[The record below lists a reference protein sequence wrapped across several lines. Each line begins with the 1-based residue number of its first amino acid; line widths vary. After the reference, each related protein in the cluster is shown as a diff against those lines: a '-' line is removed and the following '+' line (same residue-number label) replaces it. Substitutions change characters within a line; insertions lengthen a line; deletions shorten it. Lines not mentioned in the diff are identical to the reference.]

1 MSDTPRTDAA
11 RQDEHDPYMAVA
23 AECAKMER
31 ELNAAHESLSFAR
44 EVHIQK
50 QIALDKANHRI
61 KRLEQWKESALEIER
76 GWDANSIAK
85 MLGGRLGECT
95 RKIIQREVPLLLDHI
110 KRLEEIGKKLRECAS
125 MIGTYHS
132 NEIETIDQAEA
143 AVEAWDKFNKETKQ

>member
-76 GWDANSIAK
+76 EWNANAIAT
-85 MLGGRLGECT
+85 MLGGKLGEYH
-95 RKIIQREVPLLLDHI
+95 RKVIHREVPKLLARI
-110 KRLEEIGKKLRECAS
+110 KRLEEGGDKAILNSYLPDRLAVWNKAKEAKL
-125 MIGTYHS
+125 
-132 NEIETIDQAEA
+132 
-143 AVEAWDKFNKETKQ
+143 